1 MDDYLFSDRPEK
13 NFLKTSN
20 QNTRKKYA
28 QFFTPFDVASFMASW
43 VIASRENITILDP
56 SVGLGIFFRAA
67 YKLQS
72 NLKFIGYD
80 IEQKILSQTIQ
91 LLNNSQLKA
100 NIKLLCQDYLVTNWE
115 KKYDGIICNPPYLK
129 FHDFPNKNKALLD
142 FYDFTKIKLSGFS
155 NIYTLFL
162 IKSILHSLFKD
173 KADIFFAYLL
183 TEIAQEIFNEQRR
196 EYGNG
201 LKKFEPNDI
210 NKSKIIDFNLI
221 DNFIIDEIKAT
232 YQLYKNQLLKG
243 KENIDL
249 INQINTIFLSL
260 LS

>member
-1 MDDYLFSDRPEK
+1 
-13 NFLKTSN
+13 
-20 QNTRKKYA
+20 
-28 QFFTPFDVASFMASW
+28 
-43 VIASRENITILDP
+43 
-56 SVGLGIFFRAA
+56 
-67 YKLQS
+67 
-72 NLKFIGYD
+72 
-80 IEQKILSQTIQ
+80 
-91 LLNNSQLKA
+91 
-100 NIKLLCQDYLVTNWE
+100 
-115 KKYDGIICNPPYLK
+115 
-129 FHDFPNKNKALLD
+129 
-142 FYDFTKIKLSGFS
+142 
-155 NIYTLFL
+155 L